1 MVLQGKSSFVKQWL
15 YYQPWIALFND
26 PKQAGDVLS
35 RIWYRDLLVFGV
47 FSGAAVPSKRFA
59 IGLRFGKASYTRYSE
74 ELSKVLKQTLTM
86 TKLSQF
92 AERWKDMRHNSAH
105 SDAVEDASRSI
116 DAWLNQSTLVDDND
130 RLKEFKAQDARTM
143 TVSQRVEI
151 DQLLGEWEDIELMNN
166 EVEEPS

>member
-1 MVLQGKSSFVKQWL
+1 
-15 YYQPWIALFND
+15 
-26 PKQAGDVLS
+26 
-35 RIWYRDLLVFGV
+35 
-47 FSGAAVPSKRFA
+47 
-59 IGLRFGKASYTRYSE
+59 
-74 ELSKVLKQTLTM
+74 
-86 TKLSQF
+86 
-92 AERWKDMRHNSAH
+92 MRHNSAH
-105 SDAVEDASRSI
+105 SDTVENASRSI